1 LVAKRRW
8 MSNKRS
14 FWSIKFIGLITLII
28 ILILLPLVVT
38 SPYYLHLL
46 IMVGM
51 NTILAMTFVLM
62 LRTELVS
69 LAIAA
74 FWGLGAY
81 TSMLLV
87 MRAGL
92 SFWLAM
98 PVSAIIVGI
107 IALILGFLLVRNA
120 GLAFLM
126 LTSVMGMLVVIVF
139 GNIRWLGGYQG
150 IDSIL
155 PPNPITIPFLGTI
168 KFVSKV
174 PYYYLILVLFFITTL
189 AFRTMYASWTGRA
202 WTAIGLKHH
211 LAEAVGINVFR
222 YRLLAFVIAAVVA
235 GYTGSFYAHY
245 IGAVIPEAFNIF
257 KTIYIHIYAILGGL
271 QFPALGPAI
280 GSIIMTWVPES
291 LRITQEIEP
300 IITGLL
306 IILLILFLP
315 NGLMSLIRLRGAD
328 EVPRRVIARTGI
340 AIQSSFSHLKISGEK
355 SVMLRVRGL
364 SKHFGGL
371 VALDH
376 VDIDVVDSEILGVI
390 GPNGAGKTTLFNVI
404 SGFFPPTGGQTVLE
418 EKDITGLK
426 ACEISQLGIGRSFQ
440 LTTLFMNL
448 SVLENVFIGCHM
460 SYSTPIWKRFLR
472 TSSALKEEEALR
484 LKAMEIIELMGLE
497 SLEGE
502 LAKNLPHGH
511 QRILGVSI
519 ALATNPKLL
528 LLDEPVTG
536 MNQEEVETMMSLI
549 RRIRDSGITIVLVE
563 HNIRTVMNLCD
574 RIVVLN
580 QGRKIAEGLPEEI
593 RENEKVIEAYLG
605 KGRLQGYVA

>member
-1 LVAKRRW
+1 

-14 FWSIKFIGLITLII
+14 MWSVKFIGWIVLII
-28 ILILLPLVVT
+28 ILAFLPLVVE

-62 LRTELVS
+62 LRTGLIS

-81 TSMLLV
+81 ASTMLV
-87 MRAGL
+87 IRAGL

-98 PVSAIIVGI
+98 PASAIIVGI
-107 IALILGFLLVRNA
+107 IAFIVGVLLVKNA
-120 GLAFLM
+120 GFGFLM
-126 LTSVMGMLVVIVF
+126 LTAVIGMLVVILF

-150 IDSIL
+150 IDSI
-155 PPNPITIPFLGTI
+155 PPPDPFTVPFLTTI

-174 PYYYLILVLFFITTL
+174 PYYYLILLLLLVTAL
-189 AFRTMYASWTGRA
+189 AFRFMYAAWTGRA
-202 WTAIGLKHH
+202 WKAIDLKSN

-245 IGAVIPEAFNIF
+245 VGAVIPETFDIF
-257 KTIYIHIYAILGGL
+257 KTIHVHIYAILGGL
-271 QFPALGPAI
+271 QFPVLGPAI
-280 GSIIMTWVPES
+280 GSIIMTLVPEF

-315 NGLMSLIRLRGAD
+315 NGVISFIGLWSADRPSGGA
-328 EVPRRVIARTGI
+328 IARTGRPV
-340 AIQSSFSHLKISGEK
+340 QSSFSHPERSAERKVI
-355 SVMLRVRGL
+355 LRVKKL
-364 SKHFGGL
+364 IKHFGGL
-371 VALDH
+371 VALDSI
-376 VDIDVVDSEILGVI
+376 DIDVVDSEILGVI

-404 SGFFPPTGGQTVLE
+404 NGFLPATSGQVLLGS
-418 EKDITGLK
+418 KDITGLK
-426 ACEISQLGIGRSFQ
+426 ASEVAQLGIGRSFQ
-440 LTTLFMNL
+440 STTLFMNL
-448 SVLENVFIGCHM
+448 SVLHNVFIGYHM
-460 SYSTPIWKRFLR
+460 SYRSPVWKRCLR
-472 TSSALKEEEALR
+472 TSIALEEEEALR
-484 LKAMEIIELMGLE
+484 LKAMEIIEFMGLE
-497 SLEGE
+497 SVEAD
-502 LAKNLPHGH
+502 LARNLPHGH
-511 QRILGVSI
+511 QRILGVCI

-528 LLDEPVTG
+528 LLDEPLTG
-536 MNQEEVETMMSLI
+536 MNQQEVEMMMSLI
-549 RRIRDSGITIVLVE
+549 RRIRESGITIVLVE

-580 QGRKIAEGLPEEI
+580 YGRKIAEGLPDEI
-593 RENEKVIEAYLG
+593 RQDEKVIEAYLG
-605 KGRLQGYVA
+605 KGRLHKYVP